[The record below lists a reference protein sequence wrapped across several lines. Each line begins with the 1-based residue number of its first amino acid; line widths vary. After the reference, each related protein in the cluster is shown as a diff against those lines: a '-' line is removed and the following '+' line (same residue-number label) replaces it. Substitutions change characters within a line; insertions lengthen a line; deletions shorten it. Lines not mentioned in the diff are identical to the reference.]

1 MSSTWTASICKSNAS
16 MCINVCSSA
25 LKCVL
30 TAIGKRVLTT
40 ATRSRVDC
48 GCYGCPG
55 PCTCQPAGFGTNVA
69 KTVNALGKKLL
80 QKKRKLT
87 VALGVLKKDLN
98 GQLVHPPYVC
108 MFACRPSCCTEAMPN
123 LCLF

>member
-1 MSSTWTASICKSNAS
+1 MAALGLAPANPQAS
-16 MCINVCSSA
+16 
-25 LKCVL
+25 
-30 TAIGKRVLTT
+30 
-40 ATRSRVDC
+40 
-48 GCYGCPG
+48 
-55 PCTCQPAGFGTNVA
+55 FGTKVA
-69 KTVNALGKKLL
+69 QTVNALGKKLL

-108 MFACRPSCCTEAMPN
+108 MFACRPSCCTEAMSN